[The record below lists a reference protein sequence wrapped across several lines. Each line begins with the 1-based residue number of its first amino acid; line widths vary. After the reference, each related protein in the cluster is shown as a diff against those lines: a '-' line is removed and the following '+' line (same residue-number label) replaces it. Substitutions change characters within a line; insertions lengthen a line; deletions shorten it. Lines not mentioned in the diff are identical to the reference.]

1 MKRTTMLLVALALAG
16 SLLASLIGAGLTQQL
31 PAELPVLAAASRAAL
46 GDIQQATQLLGGQE
60 ALLRASYDAAFRQ
73 LLVGLARLAVA
84 LAALVPYLLR
94 KDGNQASRP

>member
-1 MKRTTMLLVALALAG
+1 
-16 SLLASLIGAGLTQQL
+16 
-31 PAELPVLAAASRAAL
+31 VLAAASRAAL

-73 LLVGLARLAVA
+73 LLVGLALLAVA

-94 KDGNQASRP
+94 KKEKRLTKP